1 MGMADF
7 YLIIFKAN
15 AISLCSYYLIY
26 YLVKFFI
33 KDEDNLLLIR
43 VRFSMFFVLLNVY
56 LTAIFSG
63 GMILTCIISAISYLL
78 IDNLSNA
85 LFNILIDG
93 ADISEVFQY
102 YKSIIF
108 QSESTIIYLILF
120 VLFSFLGYLSFF
132 VSIQ

>member
-1 MGMADF
+1 MADF
-7 YLIIFKAN
+7 YLVIFKAN

-26 YLVKFFI
+26 YLIKFFI

-93 ADISEVFQY
+93 ATKFKNANIFKLFLFQ
-102 YKSIIF
+102 K
-108 QSESTIIYLILF
+108 
-120 VLFSFLGYLSFF
+120 
-132 VSIQ
+132 